1 MTLQVTHI
9 FPFCLV
15 KSRLVLFSPGFRQ
28 RRGIYSFKEESQE
41 KSFSSGISCRWT
53 SETVIWFK
61 ALTHCCVFRSL
72 LIYLFPS
79 IPTDLSH
86 LDSQPDTPMSVES
99 ANSEASKLRLKIK
112 VSVVSSPLNLLV
124 RGSLHKFC
132 CSKLTFFFW
141 LDWRWRKRRRK
152 WRWGSNKTRPRWR
165 PCRAQKT
172 QEKEKEAQKQRRPGE
187 KETKYQ

>member
-1 MTLQVTHI
+1 MAKLCRVLDLRPGVLFFNPSPCYSLGLQWNSLMTLQVTHT

-61 ALTHCCVFRSL
+61 ALNHCCVFRSL
-72 LIYLFPS
+72 LIFLFPS

-112 VSVVSSPLNLLV
+112 VSVVTSPLNLLA
-124 RGSLHKFC
+124 RGSLPKFC

-141 LDWRWRKRRRK
+141 FRLEVKK
-152 WRWGSNKTRPRWR
+152 A
-165 PCRAQKT
+165 AQKV
-172 QEKEKEAQKQRRPGE
+172 EVRFE
-187 KETKYQ
+187 